1 MSSIKKCKIEH
12 KGSKWTFEGPCADQL
27 ARGFER
33 IFQASKSLRRE
44 ISAVAC
50 IHNESGRVDKLE
62 VDTIGDATS
71 TRLRSTRVCSTGHS
85 QISLHT
91 HPISGTAKFSR
102 SDALTVTDRL
112 NEDVDDG
119 SCVVGRGK
127 AACLVKAELAY

>member
-1 MSSIKKCKIEH
+1 MSSIRKCKIEH
-12 KGSKWTFEGPCADQL
+12 KGSKWTFEGPCAHQL

-33 IFQASKSLRRE
+33 IFQASKNLRRE
-44 ISAVAC
+44 ISAIAC

-62 VDTIGDATS
+62 VDTIGNATS
-71 TRLRSTRVCSTGHS
+71 TLLRSARVCSVGHS

-91 HPISGTAKFSR
+91 HPTSGIAKFSQP
-102 SDALTVTDRL
+102 DALTVTDRL

-127 AACLVKAELAY
+127 TVCLVKAELAH